1 MLGANALVRDNVR
14 VLLGSMGYQY
24 LAAPTLKEALTLVEQ
39 GRPDAA
45 ILDPQQ
51 ADSPPA
57 RVVAAFHK
65 MVPHLRGRTIVLLAA
80 VYCECSPETL
90 RIPTKSFHP

>member
-14 VLLGSMGYQY
+14 VLLGSTGYQY
-24 LAAPTLKEALTLVEQ
+24 LVAPALKEALTLLEQ

-57 RVVAAFHK
+57 RVAK
-65 MVPHLRGRTIVLLAA
+65 REPHLSSVPIVIQGHEGLMG
-80 VYCECSPETL
+80 
-90 RIPTKSFHP
+90 